1 MHGNH
6 LRQHVK
12 ELLPGPW
19 IPSPAAASGP
29 QGSRAPLD
37 DFQGS
42 LNMFNRQLPPGAAA
56 GPAGIWESP
65 MRFPARPEQLLRAPK
80 GHSGARLNSKISH
93 THSTHIFTHIPH
105 VLLFLLRKAPCDRR
119 SSTPQALGFSLSNT
133 TAFASGH
140 TSAPLIMYP
149 GKHPASPLTI
159 AQLVRTHQRAPD
171 HVARH
176 TKTSI
181 KGRRPRAKPK
191 RIMK

>member
-65 MRFPARPEQLLRAPK
+65 MRFPGRPGLQK
-80 GHSGARLNSKISH
+80 
-93 THSTHIFTHIPH
+93 
-105 VLLFLLRKAPCDRR
+105 D
-119 SSTPQALGFSLSNT
+119 TPE
-133 TAFASGH
+133 
-140 TSAPLIMYP
+140 P
-149 GKHPASPLTI
+149 
-159 AQLVRTHQRAPD
+159 V
-171 HVARH
+171 
-176 TKTSI
+176 
-181 KGRRPRAKPK
+181 
-191 RIMK
+191 